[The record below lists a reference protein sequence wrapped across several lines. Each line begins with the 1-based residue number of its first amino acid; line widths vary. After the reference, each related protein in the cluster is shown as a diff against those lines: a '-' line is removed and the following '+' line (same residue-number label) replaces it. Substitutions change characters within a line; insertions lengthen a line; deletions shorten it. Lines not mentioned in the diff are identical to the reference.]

1 MPKPVYIICAAGLSE
16 DRSTNLVTLF
26 GIVESLVVAPVP
38 IPDGTKV
45 NFVKGPNNPGELG
58 QLKVMAVWMKT
69 SAAEDNVVFEHEFV
83 LQFDDV
89 ELPPIGR
96 MEFTFT
102 PDAYL
107 KRFLLCFDGLP
118 PMTKDGFAVIRSRIR
133 LDGGEWMSQE
143 YPMMMIVHQPE
154 VASSDDAVH
163 TDRLAAIADQ

>member
-26 GIVESLVVAPVP
+26 GFVESLVVAPVP

-83 LQFDDV
+83 LQFDDRFFFFR
-89 ELPPIGR
+89 ELH
-96 MEFTFT
+96 T
-102 PDAYL
+102 
-107 KRFLLCFDGLP
+107 LC
-118 PMTKDGFAVIRSRIR
+118 RER
-133 LDGGEWMSQE
+133 E
-143 YPMMMIVHQPE
+143 
-154 VASSDDAVH
+154 
-163 TDRLAAIADQ
+163 AITNAKNEE